1 MLLRALRHRAL
12 SLSPRALVRPSPT
25 RLAWRALTTFSGPRS
40 PPMLEC
46 TIGEMLEAA
55 AREHPNQTALVAVEE
70 DIRWTYH
77 EVNAKVD
84 AMAHALRWMGL
95 EKGDRFGAW
104 LPNTGDYYLVQMAC
118 AKIGV
123 VLVNVNPAYRAHEFE
138 FAMNLVQCKAILITP
153 TVHGTD
159 YIQVL
164 DSILP
169 ELLSE
174 TSPLLHNEHV
184 QPLSLQALP
193 HLKYILHDA
202 RDKTYPGMV
211 ALHDLIAHAE
221 SRAAPPTPEIAPDDV
236 INIQFTSGTTGTPK
250 GAALTHRNLL
260 NNGYFAGQRCGY
272 STKDRVCIPVPL
284 YHCFGVVLG
293 NLACLAHASTAVYP
307 SKQFNEVAALNAV
320 ESEGCTSLY
329 GVPTMFIRMLNSPT
343 FHLDRVKTLR
353 TGIMAGAPCPIEIMQ
368 EVLTFAPEMTIG
380 YGMTETSPL
389 SFQTRGDDALDD
401 RVATVGALLPFVD
414 AKVVD
419 VEDSSKE
426 LGPNQAG
433 ELMVKGYHIMQGYW
447 DQPKET
453 AKSIEDGWMHTGDIV
468 AMDERGYCRIVGRS
482 KDVIIRGGEN
492 IYPREIEE
500 VLFAHPSVANAS
512 VIGVPDKVYG
522 EQVCA
527 WVHLQDES
535 TSVVDVE
542 AALRAHLAAELA
554 HFKVP
559 KYFLFKSEFPTTI
572 TGKVQ
577 KFMMRDV
584 TIAELGLPKTV

>member
-1 MLLRALRHRAL
+1 MLRALRQRCLPAVRHRL
-12 SLSPRALVRPSPT
+12 RPTPRL
-25 RLAWRALTTFSGPRS
+25 LAPVWRALTTYAGPRS
-40 PPMLEC
+40 PPLLTC
-46 TIGEMLEAA
+46 TIGDMLEQVSK
-55 AREHPNQTALVAVEE
+55 EHPDQLALVAVEE
-70 DIRWTYH
+70 GIRWTYA
-77 EVNAKVD
+77 EVNEKVD
-84 AMAHALRWMGL
+84 AMAHAMRWLGL

-118 AKIGV
+118 AKMGV
-123 VLVNVNPAYRAHEFE
+123 ILVNVNPAYRAHEFE

-159 YIQVL
+159 YIHLL
-164 DSILP
+164 DTLCP
-169 ELLSE
+169 ELE
-174 TSPLLHNEHV
+174 TIPPQQPTAGVRPLQLA
-184 QPLSLQALP
+184 ALP
-193 HLKYILHDA
+193 HLRYILHDA
-202 RDKTYPGMV
+202 PGQKFGGMTGL
-211 ALHDLIAHAE
+211 ADLLAHAATQP
-221 SRAAPPTPEIAPDDV
+221 AAPAPDLGPDDV

-260 NNGYFAGQRCGY
+260 NNGYFAGARCGY
-272 STKDRVCIPVPL
+272 STADRVCIPVPL

-307 SKQFNEVAALNAV
+307 SKQFNEVAALRAV
-320 ESEGCTSLY
+320 EAEGCTSLY
-329 GVPTMFIRMLNSPT
+329 GVPTMFIRMLNSPE

-368 EVLTFAPEMTIG
+368 EVLKFAPEMTIG

-419 VEDSSKE
+419 AEDPTKE

-433 ELMVKGYHIMQGYW
+433 ELVVKGYHVMAGYW
-447 DQPKET
+447 DQPIET
-453 AKSIEDGWMHTGDIV
+453 AKAVEDGWMRTGDIV

-500 VLFAHPSVANAS
+500 LLFAHPAVANAS

-527 WVHLQDES
+527 WVHLLEAEAS
-535 TSVVDVE
+535 PLEEVE
-542 AALRAHLAAELA
+542 AALRAHLATELA

-559 KYFLFKSEFPTTI
+559 KYILFKSEFPTTI
-572 TGKVQ
+572 TGKIQ
-577 KFMMRDV
+577 KFMMRDA
-584 TIAELGLPKTV
+584 TIDELGLPKTV